1 MLDTSSPEYISTQQR
16 GVGAAPARDSSEK
29 EEGVGSPQ
37 TEVAAVTKTMS
48 SRERSASLD
57 CDNLEHMKR
66 FSSQEMEA
74 LSLPPPTADG
84 ELLEVDFRMTVFHIG
99 EVNTRE
105 QNAKIKIGLVQRR
118 THFSADASP
127 AERCRSRPDATF
139 STHRY
144 DFLLDGPENGWLHVP
159 DSSRHI
165 VGPRAILR

>member
-1 MLDTSSPEYISTQQR
+1 MLDTSSPEYILTQQR

-29 EEGVGSPQ
+29 EEGVGSLQ
-37 TEVAAVTKTMS
+37 TEVAAVTKNMS

-105 QNAKIKIGLVQRR
+105 QNAKIKIG
-118 THFSADASP
+118 
-127 AERCRSRPDATF
+127 
-139 STHRY
+139 
-144 DFLLDGPENGWLHVP
+144 
-159 DSSRHI
+159 
-165 VGPRAILR
+165 

>member
-1 MLDTSSPEYISTQQR
+1 MLDTSSPEYIYTQQR

-29 EEGVGSPQ
+29 EEGVGSLN
-37 TEVAAVTKTMS
+37 ENMS

-66 FSSQEMEA
+66 FSSQELEA

-105 QNAKIKIGLVQRR
+105 QNAKIKIGRELCGNQPV
-118 THFSADASP
+118 S
-127 AERCRSRPDATF
+127 
-139 STHRY
+139 
-144 DFLLDGPENGWLHVP
+144 
-159 DSSRHI
+159 
-165 VGPRAILR
+165 

>member
-1 MLDTSSPEYISTQQR
+1 M
-16 GVGAAPARDSSEK
+16 
-29 EEGVGSPQ
+29 GSPQ

-118 THFSADASP
+118 THFPADVSVGA
-127 AERCRSRPDATF
+127 
-139 STHRY
+139 
-144 DFLLDGPENGWLHVP
+144 VP
-159 DSSRHI
+159 LETRRD
-165 VGPRAILR
+165 ILYAQV